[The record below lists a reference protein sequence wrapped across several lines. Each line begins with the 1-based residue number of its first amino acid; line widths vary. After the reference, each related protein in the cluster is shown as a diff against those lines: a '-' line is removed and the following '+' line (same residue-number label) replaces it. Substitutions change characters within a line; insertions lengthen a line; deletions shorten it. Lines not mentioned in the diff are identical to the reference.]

1 MRKKKIFLVDDDELI
16 VMIFATSLRAEGYE
30 VRAETTTDDIVNKI
44 RSWFPDIIL
53 LDVNLPGMSGIEIL
67 KELKGF
73 RAHIIMLTA
82 DDSAETAVKAMKLGA
97 ADYVTKPFNMEEVK
111 IVIRNCLEKMRLEQ
125 EVEHL
130 RKISCEYFEKEM
142 VGESEMIRDLR
153 EKIERLA
160 EARVPSIL
168 ITGESG
174 TGKEVV
180 ARNIHRLMYESE
192 CVPRREPFVAVNCAA
207 LPEHLLESEL
217 FGAERG
223 AFTDA
228 KADRKG
234 VFELANGGTILLDEI
249 GEMNPGLQSKLLRV
263 LEERVV
269 RRIGG
274 KEDMP
279 VEVTVIATTNK
290 NLSQAMKNG
299 EFRNDLFFRLSTFY
313 LHVPPLRERKDDI
326 PLLARYFLSY
336 FCRRYNR
343 KAIQK
348 FSEEAEKC
356 LVSYNWPGNIR
367 ELKNVV
373 ERLVVLE
380 NAAEILPRHL
390 PHWLSAQSPAGNAP
404 LDQYFVLPEGG
415 ISLEDLEKS
424 LIVQALT
431 RANHNQTLAAKLLNM
446 SYYALRYQIKKLKL
460 EQEEGEE
467 VEESIK

>member
-404 LDQYFVLPEGG
+404 RDQYFVLPEGG